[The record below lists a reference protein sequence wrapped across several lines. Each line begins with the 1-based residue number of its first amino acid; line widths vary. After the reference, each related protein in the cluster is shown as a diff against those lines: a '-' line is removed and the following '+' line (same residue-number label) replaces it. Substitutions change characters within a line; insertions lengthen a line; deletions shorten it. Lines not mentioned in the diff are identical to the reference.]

1 MQRTRR
7 FASVA
12 LVGFAVVAV
21 AGIGFAAFT
30 ANAYINSAPGNPG
43 APSAGSIDLIV
54 TSLSVGAGTPAY
66 AALTNITGINTNLA
80 TFDLGP
86 LGPGDVAYLDYSI
99 QNIGSLNIPS
109 PKLTVT
115 TTAANTC
122 DSLFS
127 AGSSGAP
134 TFLNAGAS
142 YSGVLTISEEL
153 SPPAVCSGY
162 SATVTLTV
170 TGST

>member
-1 MQRTRR
+1 MHRTRR

-30 ANAYINSAPGNPG
+30 ANAYIHSAQNPG
-43 APSAGSIDLIV
+43 GPSAGGIDLIV

-66 AALTNITGINTNLA
+66 AALTNITGINTGYA

-86 LGPGDVAYLDYSI
+86 LGPGDIAYLDYSI
-99 QNIGSLNIPS
+99 KNIGTLNIPS
-109 PKLTVT
+109 PKLFVT
-115 TTAANTC
+115 TNAANTC

-127 AGSSGAP
+127 AGSTGAP

-142 YSGVLTISEEL
+142 YSGILTISEEP
-153 SPPAVCSGY
+153 SPPAVCSGFN
-162 SATVTLTV
+162 ATVTLTV